1 MITLKADKNRDI
13 FVNESGNFVFLNDI
27 EAVAEVTEAYV
38 RTARNE
44 MIHKM
49 TKGMP
54 YFESIFAG
62 VASIPQFEASF
73 RARMKEI
80 PEVRAVTQFRAYFE
94 DGVIKYDAT
103 IQTIYGEA
111 RLSNV

>member
-13 FVNESGNFVFLNDI
+13 FVNESGDFVFLADK
-27 EAVAEVTEAYV
+27 EAVSEVSEAYI

-49 TKGMP
+49 NKGMP

-73 RARMKEI
+73 RARMREI
-80 PEVRAVTQFRAYFE
+80 EEVRAVTQFKAYFD
-94 DGVIKYDAT
+94 DGVIKYDAI
-103 IQTIYGEA
+103 IQTINGEV